1 MLLWIWFPWQKNEG
15 TLIWNLKD
23 HIKSSASTFTQQ
35 CNSLYAINCG
45 FFFFHLISNYFHI
58 NVITAPWNMSHSIWS
73 EVFEY
78 KQNVRVCECVYAF
91 GLKNNVGIILNS
103 KKLRLISCI
112 NYSSVQPVSV
122 IAFIL
127 SAEVRVDVE
136 AVWVCAQQEMIH
148 LSWVDL
154 GEWVSKN
161 LYTIFKMWF

>member
-45 FFFFHLISNYFHI
+45 FFFSISYLIISTLMWSLRPGTW
-58 NVITAPWNMSHSIWS
+58 VTAFDQRCLNT
-73 EVFEY
+73 
-78 KQNVRVCECVYAF
+78 NRTCTCVYTF